1 MRRIISFIL
10 LLAVAGAHKSMAQI
24 ASFSF
29 AGPDSAP
36 GWTNVSG
43 DPALGVQTATA
54 GGVTLSSVGTANWS
68 PNANGNCAFD
78 YGGASGGSY
87 FPSAVMGNSWIQYNG
102 TGYSL
107 ALYNVGYPQIELT
120 GLNSDSTY
128 ILRMTGSTTYNYPSN
143 TQYTVAGATV
153 SGSQQLNPLN
163 NTTQGVT
170 FQGVRPDASGM
181 IRVYVNPTAGN
192 LFAWICGLQIFSGSA
207 NVGTPVVAM
216 TAPTNGTVQSEGGN
230 FIITAT
236 ASETGSTIA
245 KVEFYADTT
254 KIGEADA
261 APYTM
266 TWVDPDPGGYQLTAK
281 ATDAVGTIATAS
293 VNVGVQS
300 LNYFWST
307 TGNIATGGDTSFVGT
322 VDSNRLAFRTKDIE
336 RMSILPTGNI
346 GIGTT
351 TPTAQFHTTG
361 SVRLAGVTS
370 DSTKTRVLV
379 SDTSG
384 NLYYRSASSLTGHWL
399 YANGTVY
406 DSVDNIAIGTSNP
419 YNYKLAVNGTAIFTK
434 AKVKTA
440 GTWPDYVFDQ
450 GYRLPDLKDL
460 EQYLRT
466 HHHLP
471 DIPAQAQVQED
482 GIDLAEHAAALLKKV
497 EELTLYAIQQNKTLT
512 EQDRQINEQSRQLAE
527 QNARLAAQQK
537 ELDELKALIKDKKN

>member
-1 MRRIISFIL
+1 MKRLLSLLL
-10 LLAVAGAHKSMAQI
+10 LLAMTGMSKTMAQL

-29 AGPDSAP
+29 SGTP
-36 GWTNVSG
+36 TTVSG
-43 DPALGVQTATA
+43 WINLPGDPHSAAQTASTN
-54 GGVTLSSVGTANWS
+54 GIMVSSISPSNWV
-68 PNANGNCAFD
+68 PNSVPSNVYN
-78 YGGASGGSY
+78 YGGASNATY
-87 FPSAVMGNSWIQYNG
+87 FPTAVMANTWLQWNGNSNN
-102 TGYSL
+102 L
-107 ALYNVGYPQIELT
+107 ALYNASVPQLLLS
-120 GLNSDSTY
+120 GLNPDSTY
-128 ILRMTGSTTYNYPSN
+128 ILRMSGSDAYFQGS
-143 TQYTVAGATV
+143 TQYTVAGASV
-153 SGSQQLNPLN
+153 SGSQYLNTYN

-170 FQGVRPDASGM
+170 FQGVYPDASGN
-181 IRVYVNPTAGN
+181 IRVYVNATSAAS
-192 LFAWICGLQIFSGSA
+192 FAFISGLQVFSGSA
-207 NVGTPVVAM
+207 TNVGTPVIAL

-230 FIITAT
+230 FILTAT
-236 ASETGSTIA
+236 ASETGGSIA

-254 KIGEADA
+254 KIGEVDA
-261 APYTM
+261 APYTF
-266 TWVDPDPGGYQLTAK
+266 TWVDPDPGSYQLTAK

-322 VDSNRLAFRTKDIE
+322 VDSNRLAFRTKNIE

-346 GIGTT
+346 GIGTI

-361 SVRLAGVTS
+361 SVRLAGMTS

-379 SDTSG
+379 SDSSG
-384 NLYYRSASSLTGHWL
+384 NLYYRSASSLTGHWQ

-440 GTWPDYVFDQ
+440 GTWPDYVFEQ
-450 GYRLPDLKDL
+450 GYQLPNLQDL

-471 DIPAQAQVQED
+471 EIPAQSEVERD
-482 GIDLAEHAAALLKKV
+482 GIDLSDHAAALLKRV
-497 EELTLYAIQQNKTLT
+497 EELTLYAIQQDKTLT
-512 EQDRQINEQSRQLAE
+512 DQSKQLAE
-527 QNARLAAQQK
+527 QNARLEAQQK
-537 ELDELKALIKDKKN
+537 EIDELKARVMDKKN

>member
-1 MRRIISFIL
+1 MKRILSL
-10 LLAVAGAHKSMAQI
+10 LLLLVIAGIFRSTAQI

-29 AGPDSAP
+29 AGPSTVS
-36 GWTNVSG
+36 GWTNVPG

-54 GGVTLSSVGTANWS
+54 GGVTLSSVAQANWS
-68 PNANGNCAFD
+68 PNGNGNCAYN
-78 YGGASGGSY
+78 YGGAPGASY
-87 FPSAVMGNSWIQYNG
+87 FPTAVMGNSWIQYNG
-102 TGYSL
+102 SSYNL
-107 ALYNVGYPQIELT
+107 ALYSAGTPQIELT
-120 GLNSDSTY
+120 GLNPDSTY
-128 ILRMTGSTTYNYPSN
+128 ILRMSGSEKYFTNDGM
-143 TQYTVAGATV
+143 TQYTVSGLTV
-153 SGSQQLNPLN
+153 YGSQQLNTFS

-170 FQGVRPDASGM
+170 FQNVKPDASGM
-181 IRVYVNPTAGN
+181 IRVYVNASSTSY
-192 LFAWICGLQIFSGSA
+192 FAWISGLQIFAGSA

-216 TAPTNGTVQSEGGN
+216 TAPANGTVQSEGGN
-230 FIITAT
+230 FILTAT
-236 ASETGSTIA
+236 ATETGSTIA

-266 TWVDPDPGGYQLTAK
+266 TWVDPDPGSYQLTAK
-281 ATDAVGTIATAS
+281 ATDAVGTISTAS

-322 VDSNRLAFRTKDIE
+322 VDSNRLAFRTKNIE

-351 TPTAQFHTTG
+351 TPTAQLHTTG

-384 NLYYRSASSLTGHWL
+384 NLYYRNASSLTGHWQ

-440 GTWPDYVFDQ
+440 GTWPDYVFEQ

-460 EQYLRT
+460 EVYLQT

-471 DIPAQAQVQED
+471 DIPSQAQVQQD
-482 GIDLAEHAAALLKKV
+482 GIDLSEHAAALLKKV
-497 EELTLYAIQQNKTLT
+497 EELTLYTIR
-512 EQDRQINEQSRQLAE
+512 QDKQLAE
-527 QNARLAAQQK
+527 QNARLEAQQK
-537 ELDELKALIKDKKN
+537 EIDELKALIKDKKN